1 MIIAI
6 DGPAGSGK
14 STTAK
19 YVADELGFI
28 HINTGAMYR
37 GIALKCIQ
45 EKINPDDISKIVHIL
60 SQTEFIFGKKDGAD
74 LFMDGVNISSEITK
88 PKVTESVSKISAI
101 HQVRKKLV
109 EYQREMA
116 QGIDVVL
123 EGRDIG
129 TVVFP
134 EANYKFFLIADIHE
148 RAKRRMK
155 EMEVK
160 GEVVSLAELTAELEE
175 RDRIDST
182 REHSPLKKAEDAVE
196 IDTTGLSIKQQ
207 VNCIVEIVTK
217 SINKEQDSHNE
228 CR

>member
-19 YVADELGFI
+19 IAAKKLGFI

-37 GIALKCIQ
+37 GITLKCIQ
-45 EKINPDDISKIVHIL
+45 GKINPTDMPEMANIL
-60 SQTEFIFGKKDGAD
+60 SGTEFKFCGKDVAD
-74 LFMDGVNISSEITK
+74 LFMDGVNISSEITTAE
-88 PKVTESVSKISAI
+88 VTESVSRISAI
-101 HQVRKKLV
+101 PKVREKLV

-116 QGIDVVL
+116 DGIAVVL

-134 EANYKFFLIADIHE
+134 DADHKFFLIADIYE
-148 RAKRRMK
+148 RAKRRMQ
-155 EMEVK
+155 EMEAK
-160 GEVVSLAELTAELEE
+160 GEIVSLSTLTAELEE
-175 RDRIDST
+175 RDRKDST

-196 IDTTGLSIKQQ
+196 IDTTGLSIEQQ
-207 VNCIVEIVTK
+207 VNRIIEIVTK
-217 SINKEQDSHNE
+217 SIK
-228 CR
+228 